1 MSIQCGIYGLR
12 DTACERTC
20 LIICDAKI
28 LPSREKLQRAI
39 CSMISDGDMSVD
51 YGLWTHI
58 ELLHAVRVVE
68 FVRTQE
74 SIRREIRVGILMVFP
89 TKFGWQECFEELDI
103 DGVKVKVEM
112 LEEEAGC
119 GSCGR
124 LGHRMRN
131 CNHFVKSY
139 RNTYTREWTTEH
151 LELTDVV

>member
-12 DTACERTC
+12 DTAYERTC
-20 LIICDAKI
+20 LIICGAKI

-68 FVRTQE
+68 FFRTQE
-74 SIRREIRVGILMVFP
+74 SIRRGIRVGILMVFP
-89 TKFGWQECFEELDI
+89 TKFGGQECFEELDI

-112 LEEEAGC
+112 LEEKAAC
-119 GSCGR
+119 GSCGD

-131 CNHFVKSY
+131 CDHYVNSY